1 MRLLNQIMMIS
12 VVFLTMKVI
21 LMIKIIFYFPLIS
34 NNREKR
40 RNTKIKFRHIIL
52 TFTINFEL
60 SDYEEK
66 QKRKKIPN
74 N

>member
-1 MRLLNQIMMIS
+1 
-12 VVFLTMKVI
+12 
-21 LMIKIIFYFPLIS
+21 MIKIIFYFPLIS